1 MNRKN
6 TKLHFA
12 FRKIVDENTN
22 HQYNVSANNVI
33 LKHYNMLL
41 KLEESNKYTELD
53 EMRVREDELVYDPKE
68 EEEKQKKFSDYKRN
82 KGETMYSPVNN
93 PDNKLNENIS
103 NNFKKWFFEEVEIL
117 HNHQLNKQT
126 TFKKRKSVA
135 ITDKPQEEGTNTQQG
150 DTSQISFVRLFLI
163 HRAFISKLT

>member
-53 EMRVREDELVYDPKE
+53 EMRVREDELV
-68 EEEKQKKFSDYKRN
+68 
-82 KGETMYSPVNN
+82 
-93 PDNKLNENIS
+93 
-103 NNFKKWFFEEVEIL
+103 
-117 HNHQLNKQT
+117 
-126 TFKKRKSVA
+126 
-135 ITDKPQEEGTNTQQG
+135 
-150 DTSQISFVRLFLI
+150 
-163 HRAFISKLT
+163 

>member
-1 MNRKN
+1 
-6 TKLHFA
+6 
-12 FRKIVDENTN
+12 
-22 HQYNVSANNVI
+22 
-33 LKHYNMLL
+33 
-41 KLEESNKYTELD
+41 
-53 EMRVREDELVYDPKE
+53 
-68 EEEKQKKFSDYKRN
+68 
-82 KGETMYSPVNN
+82 MYSPVNN